1 MATCRRFFFMPPMVA
16 TVEHGGYVKGFNDCG
31 NQPAPSSG

>member
-1 MATCRRFFFMPPMVA
+1 MVA

-31 NQPAPSSG
+31 NRPAPSSG